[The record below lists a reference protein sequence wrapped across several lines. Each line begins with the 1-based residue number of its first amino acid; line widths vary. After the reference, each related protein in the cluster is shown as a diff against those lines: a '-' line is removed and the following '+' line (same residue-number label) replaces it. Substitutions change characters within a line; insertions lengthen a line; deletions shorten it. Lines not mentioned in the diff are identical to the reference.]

1 MPSNC
6 EVSQPLLFYRVQ
18 MSSITICSAGN
29 GGTEGV
35 KRNSTGNGARDRGK
49 EEERE

>member
-35 KRNSTGNGARDRGK
+35 KRNSNALQAMQGQ
-49 EEERE
+49 RE

>member
-6 EVSQPLLFYRVQ
+6 EVSQPLLLQ
-18 MSSITICSAGN
+18 MSSITICSTGN

-35 KRNSTGNGARDRGK
+35 KMNSNALQAMEGQ
-49 EEERE
+49 RE